1 MLVSD
6 NIIEKQSIFLR
17 NLNTNSYNTGLDVWT
32 PELTGYGFYNVPY
45 EYQLGR
51 NHLYYLRFTY
61 KFTTTNQS
69 PTWVT
74 FYTQGGSHNFSRNI
88 SNPTAGTEYTASA
101 VGNPNF
107 IYGAT
112 LTSGTIY
119 NGESNAISGVKSQV
133 KNVLFYDITEL
144 AEVLKA
150 AEVATT
156 NEAIKTWCD
165 NNLSYVPRYTNYNIT
180 NLVSGALNKIAI
192 KKGNVIADNFVEAD
206 GLDFYATSETIG
218 RYKYFDN
225 GSALAIY
232 NNKQNGTVVHT
243 IVDAQSQNSP
253 FYTEHPHVLQ
263 IATNGEATPGAGG
276 FVCEHTA
283 AANRIVIER
292 FVAKIPVGYTVYAAY
307 NHQGANPSVTFLTSR
322 EGTGNWKEYAIL
334 YKCDSVTSSGM
345 SFSTGGHVYIS
356 GSNNTSVTW
365 YLAYCMSAIIT
376 DNEDLKNYSILG
388 NIERIKGGYYF
399 TRKID
404 TQNLT
409 PWGNGLKQVSLPNGW
424 NYDTTDIAGHAAAS
438 IVQPVNANAGYIPIY
453 IPVTSG
459 QRYKISMWIKSKQ
472 DMTSFLV
479 AIMTYLSNKS
489 TGLAHTNVVYKNG
502 TKTQLTTALNSGD
515 TLVKVKNSANW
526 TSFNYSKL
534 GFRSASNTGY
544 NDKGTSNG
552 YNGSTGIVKGIIDS
566 TTIEL
571 NTAYTGNT
579 MPVNTYIVESYDGS
593 TYPYPINK
601 SMLPTDNTWKYIEG
615 YFGSDALWDGA
626 SNSGWAGLTLPTAYA
641 LLQLNLYSN
650 TGTVPI
656 KYADI
661 KIEPITIGNCECQN
675 EKIQIIGGN

>member
-6 NIIEKQSIFLR
+6 NIIEKQGIFLR

-69 PTWVT
+69 PTWVS
-74 FYTQGGSHNFSRNI
+74 FYTQGGSHNFGRNI

-112 LTSGTIY
+112 LTFGTIY

-133 KNVLFYDITEL
+133 KNVLIYDITEL

-165 NNLSYVPRYTNYNIT
+165 NNLNYVPRYTNYDIT
-180 NLVSGALNKIAI
+180 SLLTGAFNKIAI
-192 KKGNVIADNFVEAD
+192 KKGRIIADNFIEAD
-206 GLDFYATSETIG
+206 GLDFYATTTAIREH
-218 RYKYFDN
+218 KYFDI
-225 GSALAIY
+225 GSAVEIY
-232 NNKQNGTVVHT
+232 NNAGGGTVTHARVN
-243 IVDAQSQNSP
+243 AKEQNSP
-253 FYTEHPHVLQ
+253 FLPAHPYVLK
-263 IATNGEATPGAGG
+263 ITTNGTASPGAGG
-276 FVCEHTA
+276 FVCSHIA

-307 NHQGANPSVTFLTSR
+307 NHQGANAQIKFLSSQD
-322 EGTGNWKEYAIL
+322 GTGEWAEYAIL
-334 YKCDSVTSSGM
+334 YKCGSAPASGS
-345 SFSTGGHVYIS
+345 SFSSGGHVYIS

-376 DNEDLKNYSILG
+376 NNEDLKNYSVLG
-388 NIERIKGGYYF
+388 NIERVKGGNYF

-404 TQNLT
+404 TLNLL
-409 PWGNGLKQVSLPNGW
+409 PIGNGLKQITLPSGW
-424 NYDTTDIAGHAAAS
+424 SYDSNDVAGNAVAS
-438 IVQPVNANAGYIPIY
+438 IVQPVNASAGIIPIY
-453 IPVTSG
+453 FPVISG
-459 QRYKISMWIKSKQ
+459 QRYKISMWIKCKQ
-472 DMTSFLV
+472 DMASFLV
-479 AIMTYLSNKS
+479 AILSYLPNK
-489 TGLAHTNVVYKNG
+489 TQLQHQQVVYKNG
-502 TKTQLTTALNSGD
+502 TKTQLTAALNSGD
-515 TLVKVKNSANW
+515 TTVKVKNSANW
-526 TSFNYSKL
+526 TSSSYSRL

-552 YNGSTGIVKGIIDS
+552 YNNSTGIVKGIIDA

-571 NTAYTGNT
+571 NTAYIGNT
-579 MPVNTYIVESYDGS
+579 IPINTYIVESYDGS
-593 TYPYPINK
+593 TYPYPIGK
-601 SMLPTDNTWKYIEG
+601 PQLPTDNTWKYVEG
-615 YFGSDALWDGA
+615 YFGSNTLWDGA
-626 SNSGWAGLTLPTAYA
+626 SNSGWTGLTLPTAYA
-641 LLQLNLYSN
+641 LLQLNLYQN

-661 KIEPITIGNCECQN
+661 RIEPITIGNCECQN